1 MRIQKGFSLIELMV
15 VVAIIG
21 ILASIAVPSYNRS
34 VAKSAR
40 GEGMTEIL
48 DIMRAQE
55 NFFAN
60 AFTYTT
66 DLTDLNFVSP
76 HITSN
81 GRYSIAA
88 SACAGLALTQCVQLT
103 ATPLA
108 GQVIDGNLIL
118 DSRGTRSHNGNA
130 GWIR

>member
-1 MRIQKGFSLIELMV
+1 